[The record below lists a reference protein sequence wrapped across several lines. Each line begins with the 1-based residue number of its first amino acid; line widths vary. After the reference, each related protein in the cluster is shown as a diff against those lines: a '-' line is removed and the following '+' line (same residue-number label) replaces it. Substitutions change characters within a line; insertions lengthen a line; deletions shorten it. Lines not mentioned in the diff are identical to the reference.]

1 MRGTRAISLIYQL
14 TSRIPEFISNSHL
27 ERNEA
32 WATYWS
38 PIFRTLSTQC
48 VNPCREVRHQALSH
62 LQRCL
67 LSPGLTPPS
76 TTHSSKLEIE
86 AESEE
91 QHNTEWIA
99 IFHEVL
105 FPLLLRLLKP
115 EIFSLDPLGM
125 SETRTQ
131 AATLLCK
138 VFLHYLVRL
147 VEGDCMLEVWL
158 KVLDVLDRL
167 MNSGQSGA
175 RGGGS
180 NSGGGA
186 EGLEEQIPEI
196 LKNCLLVMEG
206 AGYLKPPRSPPP
218 AQGEKEEGVRV
229 EGRIWDETSRRV
241 ERFLPGMFEQ
251 VFPEQVKQQQQQQ
264 QQEVEK
270 VLDKRKGDSGDKKD
284 AKREAKK

>member
-1 MRGTRAISLIYQL
+1 MRGTKAISIIYQL
-14 TSRIPEFISNSHL
+14 TFRIPEFISNSHL

-38 PIFRTLSTQC
+38 PIFRNLSTQC

-67 LSPGLTPPS
+67 LSPGLTSPS

-91 QHNTEWIA
+91 QHNTEWMA

-131 AATLLCK
+131 AANLLCK

-180 NSGGGA
+180 SSGGGA
-186 EGLEEQIPEI
+186 EGLEEEIPEI

-206 AGYLKPPRSPPP
+206 AGYLKPPRSQPP
-218 AQGEKEEGVRV
+218 AQGEKEEGIRV
-229 EGRIWDETSRRV
+229 EGTIWEETRRRV

-251 VFPEQVKQQQQQQ
+251 VFPEQVKQQQQ
-264 QQEVEK
+264 EAEK
-270 VLDKRKGDSGDKKD
+270 VLDKTKGDSGDKKD

>member
-1 MRGTRAISLIYQL
+1 MRGTKAISIIYQL

-38 PIFRTLSTQC
+38 PIFRTLSTQS
-48 VNPCREVRHQALSH
+48 VNPCREVRHQSLSY

-67 LSPGLTPPS
+67 LSPGLTSSS
-76 TTHSSKLEIE
+76 TTNSSTIDVNT
-86 AESEE
+86 ESEE

-125 SETRTQ
+125 SGTRTQ

-147 VEGDCMLEVWL
+147 VERDRMLAVWL

-167 MNSGQSGA
+167 MNSGQSG
-175 RGGGS
+175 GGAAG
-180 NSGGGA
+180 NSGGGGA
-186 EGLEEQIPEI
+186 EGLEEQIPES

-206 AGYLKPPRSPPP
+206 SGYLKPPTR
-218 AQGEKEEGVRV
+218 AEDEKEGES
-229 EGRIWDETSRRV
+229 ESEADGRIWEETRRRV

-251 VFPEQVKQQQQQQ
+251 VFPEQVKKQQQRAA
-264 QQEVEK
+264 ERV
-270 VLDKRKGDSGDKKD
+270 DKGKQSSGDRKD
-284 AKREAKK
+284 AKRDAKRDAKK